1 MKLEKFLLIMT
12 HNLGGDYIKILDWM
26 EEYEEIMDSKFT
38 FTIKLHTMNLV
49 AKNNMIRIIK
59 RRGWKYEF

>member
-1 MKLEKFLLIMT
+1 MT

-38 FTIKLHTMNLV
+38 FTIKLHTMNPV